1 MQLRVQCYEY
11 VEVTTKIKK
20 QIDESDS
27 KELCYACKE
36 PFVEGEKIVRKCH
49 ERCRQAQRRLIAA
62 KLTTEKQLVA
72 SGELAEC
79 ADSGRKPSNPVTIR
93 ARMGAAS

>member
-1 MQLRVQCYEY
+1 MPHLRVQVYEY

-49 ERCRQAQRRLIAA
+49 ERCRQAQNRLVAA
-62 KLTTEKQLVA
+62 GVTTEKQLVA
-72 SGELAEC
+72 NGELAEC
-79 ADSGRKPSNPVTIR
+79 ATSGRKPSNPVTIR
-93 ARMGAAS
+93 ARARAS